1 MRNNLVLLGSLAGL
15 LVTGCAMDSG
25 NTSNSNA
32 GNANVPKKHK
42 RVVLNKGDTLLNFNY
57 PIHIAQEPLTHHT
70 VGIFAPHIQV
80 TDNLTPY
87 IDQFQD
93 ALVNQI
99 AEIFQK
105 RGYQVVRLTTEQA
118 MTPEQKHKIWSV
130 LDMGGWIGILED
142 VKMDTNDPEKD
153 NVDVL
158 VDQSSGSV
166 WFKFFEPETGR
177 IIHNFGVEVGT
188 KQAFTHRYTYQT
200 TNSGGFAGPKVV
212 SHTELEKNNDE
223 AIRKILNEMYPLV
236 MKKLVQ
242 ELTSTNINRYRQAIE
257 QIKK

>member
-1 MRNNLVLLGSLAGL
+1 MHKNLVLLGSLAGL
-15 LVTGCAMDSG
+15 LITGCAMDSG
-25 NTSNSNA
+25 NTSGANA
-32 GNANVPKKHK
+32 PEAPKKH
-42 RVVLNKGDTLLNFNY
+42 RVVANKGDTILNFNY
-57 PIHIAQEPLTHHT
+57 PVNIAQEPLNHHT
-70 VGIFAPHIQV
+70 VGILAPHIQV

-93 ALVNQI
+93 ALINQI

-105 RGYQVVRLTTEQA
+105 RGYQVVRLTTEKA
-118 MTPEQKHKIWSV
+118 MTPEQKHKMWSV

-142 VKMDTNDPEKD
+142 VKMNTDNPGKD
-153 NVDVL
+153 NVDVF

-188 KQAFTHRYTYQT
+188 KQAFTHRYTYKT
-200 TNSGGFAGPKVV
+200 TNSGGFSGPNIA
-212 SHTELEKNNDE
+212 SQTELDKNNDD

-236 MKKLVQ
+236 MKKLVN
-242 ELTSTNINRYRQAIE
+242 ELSDANINRYRQAIE

>member
-1 MRNNLVLLGSLAGL
+1 MIRKNLILLGSLAGL
-15 LVTGCAMDSG
+15 LITGCATDSG
-25 NTSNSNA
+25 NTGSASGA
-32 GNANVPKKHK
+32 TAPKKHK
-42 RVVLNKGDTLLNFNY
+42 VVLNKGDTILNFNY
-57 PIHIAQEPLTHHT
+57 PINIAQEPLSHHT
-70 VGIFAPHIQV
+70 VGILAPHIQV

-93 ALVNQI
+93 ALVKQI
-99 AEIFQK
+99 TEIFQK
-105 RGYQVVRLTTEQA
+105 RGYRVVLLSTEKA
-118 MTPEQKHKIWSV
+118 MTPEQKHKMWSV

-188 KQAFTHRYTYQT
+188 KQAFTHRYTYKT
-200 TNSGGFAGPKVV
+200 TNSGGFAGPNIT
-212 SHTELEKNNDE
+212 SHKELDKNNDD

-236 MKKLVQ
+236 MKKLVN
-242 ELTSTNINRYRQAIE
+242 ELSDTNINRYRQAIE